1 MMWCSHLRYRNFITP
16 NNILQKSKVQRHAA
30 SISNLC
36 TVNSWDA
43 CLQRRLLSTSDSL
56 QTLCR
61 HLQPSDCDCSSVRR
75 ITIGECKRIC
85 ESRNILEWGG
95 RGHPP
100 CNKLWYQ
107 RYMQLQFAPGYCC
120 PEMCLCNHVL
130 LQGLLQVQLA
140 SGNCCPSF
148 FAHSLS
154 SLPFM
159 IGEHRVNPRP
169 KRWSFGWCDVGPCNT
184 KIFLLLPHT
193 ASIQMWAAY
202 YIELNFVYLMRCML
216 ATETPE

>member
-1 MMWCSHLRYRNFITP
+1 MAQVAAAQKSLNTTARCTKRPIPDKKCVILVPVAAAQKLLGATARCTKPAVTWPSRLRNVFLKSPFLLQMMWCSHLRYRNFITP
-16 NNILQKSKVQRHAA
+16 NNILQQSKVQRHAA

-61 HLQPSDCDCSSVRR
+61 HLQPSDCDCSSMRR
-75 ITIGECKRIC
+75 ITIRECKRIW

-107 RYMQLQFAPGYCC
+107 RYMQLPFVPSYCC
-120 PEMCLCNHVL
+120 PEICLCICKLN
-130 LQGLLQVQLA
+130 
-140 SGNCCPSF
+140 
-148 FAHSLS
+148 
-154 SLPFM
+154 
-159 IGEHRVNPRP
+159 
-169 KRWSFGWCDVGPCNT
+169 KR
-184 KIFLLLPHT
+184 L
-193 ASIQMWAAY
+193 
-202 YIELNFVYLMRCML
+202 
-216 ATETPE
+216 

>member
-1 MMWCSHLRYRNFITP
+1 MAIPAKKCVFEVAISPSDDAMSQLAIQNLHRP
-16 NNILQKSKVQRHAA
+16 NNILQQSKVQRHAA
-30 SISNLC
+30 SMSNLC

-107 RYMQLQFAPGYCC
+107 RYMQLPFVPSYCC
-120 PEMCLCNHVL
+120 PEICLCNQLL
-130 LQGLLQVQLA
+130 LQGSAQVLLA
-140 SGNCCPSF
+140 SGNCCPE
-148 FAHSLS
+148 FAINSYQAS
-154 SLPFM
+154 VRACTRNWLP
-159 IGEHRVNPRP
+159 
-169 KRWSFGWCDVGPCNT
+169 
-184 KIFLLLPHT
+184 
-193 ASIQMWAAY
+193 
-202 YIELNFVYLMRCML
+202 
-216 ATETPE
+216 